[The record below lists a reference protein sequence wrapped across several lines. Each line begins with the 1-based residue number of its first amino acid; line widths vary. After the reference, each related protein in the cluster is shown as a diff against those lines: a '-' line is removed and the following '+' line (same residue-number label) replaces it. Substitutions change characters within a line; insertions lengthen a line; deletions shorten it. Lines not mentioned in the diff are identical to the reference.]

1 MGELGWT
8 LERWK
13 GATFTEFNY
22 GVEGYWRN
30 WERQTAWLMRE
41 VVWQMIQGNPNIKN
55 EHKPQ
60 SKDLIY
66 KLSSDKE
73 KESKK
78 ITEEELEEIR
88 NRLKKL

>member
-22 GVEGYWRN
+22 AVEGYWRN

-41 VVWQMIQGNPNIKN
+41 VVWQMIQGNPNIKH
-55 EHKPQ
+55 ESKPS
-60 SKDLIY
+60 SKDQIY

-73 KESKK
+73 KNSKE
-78 ITEEELEEIR
+78 ISTEELEEMK
-88 NRLKKL
+88 NRLTKL